1 MKIIYVDCYNGIT
14 GGALASAMMDICSN
28 RQEILSLPEKL
39 LLKDFKIDSG
49 FMTDKDILSVFISV
63 TDNKESLITNFR
75 YLNNILWNSELETE
89 VKEKVHCILN
99 RIISEYSISFH
110 ISEEEAAKKNIVS
123 LKEFIEIVVVC
134 KVLNM
139 MQIDKVYLSDII
151 IPGGLEIT
159 AIPRPAINM
168 LKNHRIK
175 AGNNNACSLN
185 LAGAAM
191 IAELTESAVE
201 KVPDYILA
209 ASGYGME
216 INDSGKV
223 ISSVRVL
230 TGETKNEEI
239 NTHSLIIEFNVDD
252 MNPQQIPYLIERLLD
267 SGAADA
273 FVTQI
278 IMKKGRPGFLVT
290 VTCSSLKEEQVLKT
304 IYMESTTIGV
314 KKRKTD
320 GVRLKRNVYTV
331 ATSYGEVKVKEIFL
345 PDGSKRITP
354 EYEDCVLI
362 AKKENLPLKIV
373 QEKIISELN
382 HDTKTF
388 GIFNN

>member
-1 MKIIYVDCYNGIT
+1 MKILYLDCYNGIT
-14 GGALASAMMDICSN
+14 GGAFASAMMDACSN
-28 RQEILSLPEKL
+28 KQEILSLPEKL
-39 LLKDFKIDSG
+39 LLKDLKINSG
-49 FMTDKDILSVFISV
+49 LVTDKDILSVFISV
-63 TDNKESLITNFR
+63 TENKEPLITSFR

-89 VKEKVHCILN
+89 VKEKVHRILN
-99 RIISEYSISFH
+99 RIITEYCVLFN
-110 ISEEEAAKKNIVS
+110 ISEEEAGLKSIAT
-123 LKEFIEIVVVC
+123 LKEFVEITVVC

-139 MQIDKVYLSDII
+139 MQIDKVYLSDIV
-151 IPGGLEIT
+151 IPGGLEIN
-159 AIPRPAINM
+159 AIPRAAINM
-168 LKNHRIK
+168 LKNRRIK
-175 AGNNNACSLN
+175 TGNNRACRIN

-191 IAELTESAVE
+191 IAELTESAVG
-201 KVPDYILA
+201 KVPGYILA
-209 ASGYGME
+209 ASGYGTE
-216 INDSGKV
+216 INSSGEV

-230 TGETKNEEI
+230 AGEIKNEEI

-273 FVTQI
+273 FVAPI

-304 IYMESTTIGV
+304 IFMESTTIGV

-320 GVRLKRNVYTV
+320 GVRLKRNIYTA
-331 ATSYGEVKVKEIFL
+331 ATSYGDVKVKEIFL

-373 QEKIISELN
+373 QEKIITELN